1 MWKVKF
7 CGLDDAC
14 QQGNPDNLQNVLFP
28 QKDSLYFNVSYHM
41 MRQINPDFQH
51 ELNIERLEENFLN
64 DFVGLYRHFFSKYE

>member
-1 MWKVKF
+1 
-7 CGLDDAC
+7 
-14 QQGNPDNLQNVLFP
+14 
-28 QKDSLYFNVSYHM
+28 M